1 ILLHCLFTQK
11 WIGKIIFDIV
21 EKQKMNVSRNIS
33 SIMKNKRKFIVVLI
47 LLLGFLFLYSL
58 VFKQPLK
65 ISSLQEKPIAE
76 DLNNGQVVDYFSIND
91 DDVILKNGRYSQP
104 DNRDQKLIPTELR
117 EFLLNDYYSTHS
129 YTYPDIKINLDCSFD
144 DSEFIS
150 TEVDL
155 NEDGKKEYLLMPYEI
170 CNTPMRGA
178 SGNGD
183 VLIIRSINNT
193 FEVFGQLHG
202 NSYFI
207 SKNKTNGYFDI
218 LTNSHG
224 SAASGTETLY
234 KYQIHSFGTEGN
246 AYEEAFSKWYDLS
259 RVEKSYGESD

>member
-1 ILLHCLFTQK
+1 
-11 WIGKIIFDIV
+11 
-21 EKQKMNVSRNIS
+21 
-33 SIMKNKRKFIVVLI
+33 
-47 LLLGFLFLYSL
+47 
-58 VFKQPLK
+58 
-65 ISSLQEKPIAE
+65 
-76 DLNNGQVVDYFSIND
+76 
-91 DDVILKNGRYSQP
+91 
-104 DNRDQKLIPTELR
+104 
-117 EFLLNDYYSTHS
+117 
-129 YTYPDIKINLDCSFD
+129 
-144 DSEFIS
+144 
-150 TEVDL
+150 
-155 NEDGKKEYLLMPYEI
+155 MPYEI

>member
-1 ILLHCLFTQK
+1 
-11 WIGKIIFDIV
+11 
-21 EKQKMNVSRNIS
+21 M
-33 SIMKNKRKFIVVLI
+33 VVLI

-183 VLIIRSINNT
+183 ILIIRSINNT

-202 NSYFI
+202 NSTSMRI
-207 SKNKTNGYFDI
+207 C
-218 LTNSHG
+218 
-224 SAASGTETLY
+224 
-234 KYQIHSFGTEGN
+234 
-246 AYEEAFSKWYDLS
+246 
-259 RVEKSYGESD
+259 